1 MRFDRAGRD
10 GDARDGR
17 RASSSRAPS
26 SKASFTVV
34 IPALN
39 EETRVREAIASAR
52 ANASARV
59 IVVDGGSTDA
69 TVRVAR
75 KHGASVVR
83 SERGRG
89 RQMNAGAAAAAA
101 TGTRDASDVL
111 VFLHADSTLPTGY
124 GELITRALAKRV
136 TGRSREWGAFEFKM
150 GGEREDEGFARTCTR
165 RAIEFGTNARCRL
178 FGMPYG
184 DQALV
189 MRRETFDSVGGFDEL
204 PFMEDYIMA
213 RKLRRRGAPALFSAP
228 VTTSGRRWDERGFSK
243 VTLMNQVIILGYHIG
258 VPMEKLAEWYKKT

>member
-1 MRFDRAGRD
+1 
-10 GDARDGR
+10 
-17 RASSSRAPS
+17 
-26 SKASFTVV
+26 
-34 IPALN
+34 
-39 EETRVREAIASAR
+39 
-52 ANASARV
+52 
-59 IVVDGGSTDA
+59 
-69 TVRVAR
+69 
-75 KHGASVVR
+75 
-83 SERGRG
+83 
-89 RQMNAGAAAAAA
+89 MNAGAAAAAA

-184 DQALV
+184 DQAFV